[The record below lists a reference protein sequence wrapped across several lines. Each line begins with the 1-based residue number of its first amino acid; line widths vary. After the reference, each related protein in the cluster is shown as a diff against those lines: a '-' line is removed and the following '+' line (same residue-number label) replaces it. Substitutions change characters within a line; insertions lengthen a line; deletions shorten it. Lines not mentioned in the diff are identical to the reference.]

1 MYVDIYCVGVQV
13 FVFKQKTAYE
23 MRSIYWSS
31 DVCSSDLTELPYL
44 NTLARYSFVIASS
57 VYTSCIY
64 IPTHPQAAGGGTGPL
79 PRSTMPAT
87 DSAAGPRNGE
97 DRISETDAA
106 FGRQSAYRHGRRRR
120 VRDGLSRRHTGL
132 ERTDER
138 RGGNK

>member
-1 MYVDIYCVGVQV
+1 MCISSPAFSPSAVGSLS
-13 FVFKQKTAYE
+13 A
-23 MRSIYWSS
+23 
-31 DVCSSDLTELPYL
+31 TELPDL

-87 DSAAGPRNGE
+87 DSAAGARNGE

-106 FGRQSAYRHGRRRR
+106 FGRQSADRQGRRRR
-120 VRDGLSRRHTGL
+120 VSAGLYRRDAGLAKRCRATRSEEHTSEL
-132 ERTDER
+132 QSLMR
-138 RGGNK
+138 N